1 MTIRGRTMADLIGEA
16 PQPEAQPPKPSI
28 DPPYYK
34 IGGIEVIDYMEAK
47 ASPEEFKGHLRLTA
61 IKYLSRAGH
70 KGNILIDLKK
80 AQWYINKLIET
91 LEK

>member
-1 MTIRGRTMADLIGEA
+1 MLIRGKTMADLDEEA
-16 PQPEAQPPKPSI
+16 PQPGMQPRPSI

-34 IGGIEVIDYMEAK
+34 IGGIEAIDYMEAK
-47 ASPEEFKGHLRLTA
+47 STREEFTGHLRLTA
-61 IKYLSRAGH
+61 LKYLSRAGH
-70 KGNILIDLKK
+70 KGNVLVDLKK